1 MSCLSIFC
9 ITLKKG
15 FNMVFP
21 GDSDDKIQI
30 ELSAPQWELL
40 SASRREMDESLA
52 RCVSVALKSG
62 DMYQLYL
69 SLDEL
74 DELLMFVEDQ
84 AEEENNKKKRQMWA
98 DLADYLDDVGEQESE
113 GGFWGPGPIENLS
126 EMTGSVYVFKVAL
139 ADDASIWR
147 RIALRGG
154 QTLHDLQWPSLML
167 STAKRPICT
176 RSISRSRQEPQRQH
190 IQGFRIHALRFGG
203 IGGGRNDRDVQHF
216 FGPLVSNHRRR
227 PHQAPVANWCPNSAC
242 CICLTSA
249 TSGCTGLPLNRP
261 TASRTMAT
269 IPAFSNAKANR
280 RPNTAITIGRMT
292 TTKTGMK
299 TNNARKL
306 QEDYRSFSVARAMTA
321 KAIDNSQ
328 NRTTTCGS
336 DQPAR

>member
-154 QTLHDLQWPSLML
+154 QTLHDLHMAVFDAFDREEAHLYSFYIPPEPS
-167 STAKRPICT
+167 K
-176 RSISRSRQEPQRQH
+176 SRSVNTFR
-190 IQGFRIHALRFGG
+190 GFPEYTHPYALEESAAGG
-203 IGGGRNDRDVQHF
+203 MIEMFNAF
-216 FGPLVSNHRRR
+216 FGPFD
-227 PHQAPVANWCPNSAC
+227 PQ
-242 CICLTSA
+242 TSIDA
-249 TSGCTGLPLNRP
+249 
-261 TASRTMAT
+261 ART
-269 IPAFSNAKANR
+269 
-280 RPNTAITIGRMT
+280 
-292 TTKTGMK
+292 
-299 TNNARKL
+299 KL
-306 QEDYRSFSVARAMTA
+306 QSLELVPKLRLLYLFDFGDEWLHWITVEQTDGEPDNGDYPRILERKGESPPQYGDNDWED
-321 KAIDNSQ
+321 D
-328 NRTTTCGS
+328 
-336 DQPAR
+336 DDEDWDEDE